1 MLRRQISGERP
12 SHWLQVRLVNCAACL
27 FKDEPVVFPPLKS
40 HTLPSADA
48 VRLVLRDCLGYSP
61 FSPHTLSLEATCSP
75 VYPPTPPPPSASCFF
90 FFLLLCTNLSLVST
104 SKQKRLSMD
113 SVLRRMQ
120 DLSVRCVRPCGGE
133 AALETSFICSN
144 RHRIA
149 QYRVIIIISSMKQS
163 PFHGIVKPQEVPL
176 TCQGS
181 VLKKGGAGPTC
192 DVTAGTE
199 HTHCQ
204 VLVPT

>member
-1 MLRRQISGERP
+1 MPCAWCSGIVWATAHLALTLCP
-12 SHWLQVRLVNCAACL
+12 WKPPVHL
-27 FKDEPVVFPPLKS
+27 FIHPLP
-40 HTLPSADA
+40 HLPLHHA
-48 VRLVLRDCLGYSP
+48 
-61 FSPHTLSLEATCSP
+61 
-75 VYPPTPPPPSASCFF
+75 F

-144 RHRIA
+144 RHRIS
-149 QYRVIIIISSMKQS
+149 QYRVIIIISCMKQS
-163 PFHGIVKPQEVPL
+163 HFHDIVKQQEVPL
-176 TCQGS
+176 TCHGS
-181 VLKKGGAGPTC
+181 VLKKSSAGANC
-192 DVTAGTE
+192 DVTVGTE

-204 VLVPT
+204 MLVPTWDHLRIMAFVKLKLQL